1 MVQGREEIKEA
12 RSLTADLLGPG
23 PSPIHR
29 ARPDE
34 KAMEKSEAGFGLFQW
49 IVGGLLAVIAVLAGA
64 IYNDLR
70 GSIKEAVDGLST
82 FKIEVVKQLGD
93 VKTETAASKGEVVK
107 QLGDIKIDS
116 AAQIGA
122 IRTDI
127 AAFKGEVVKQL
138 GDMKT
143 EIGATNSKL
152 DQVVDRLDRPR
163 AR

>member
-1 MVQGREEIKEA
+1 LPPWIAPIATIAGTMVQAWREIKEA

-29 ARPDE
+29 ARMDE
-34 KAMEKSEAGFGLFQW
+34 KAMEKSETGSGLFQW

-64 IYNDLR
+64 IYNDMR

-93 VKTETAASKGEVVK
+93 
-107 QLGDIKIDS
+107 IKIDN
-116 AAQIGA
+116 AN
-122 IRTDI
+122 IRSDI

-138 GDMKT
+138 GDMKA
-143 EIGATNSKL
+143 EIGATNSRL
-152 DQVVDRLDRPR
+152 DQVVDRLDRLR
-163 AR
+163 TR